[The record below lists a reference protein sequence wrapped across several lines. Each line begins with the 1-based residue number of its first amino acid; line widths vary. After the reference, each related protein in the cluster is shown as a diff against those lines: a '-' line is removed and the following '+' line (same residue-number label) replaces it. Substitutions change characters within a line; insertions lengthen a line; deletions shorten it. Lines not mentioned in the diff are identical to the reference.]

1 MPRESRLSGRAFW
14 GLASWALPLVV
25 VFVVSPKLLHAL
37 GADRFGVLMIVLV
50 TPLIAA
56 QLDFGIASTAVRH
69 IASAS
74 RGGVVDAGETLLSLF
89 AAFFLLGAAYGT
101 AFWICAGPISKV
113 IGFQAA
119 LGAHEGRDL
128 VRACATWFAVSL
140 WTMLPGVTA
149 RAFQSLLLIAV
160 LQTLGTL
167 VLWVAAWLLIREGRS
182 IEAVAWLGVGL
193 GAVISATTLAFIA
206 GHIGWKQRVRLR
218 LGILKSEAGFSAG
231 MFAAQAANAFSYQ
244 GDRLLVSTLGS
255 PAVAGLYALC
265 VNVANKTTAAVAAM
279 SGFAFP
285 HAAELMAA
293 NRGERIGGLLQS
305 LDRAIA
311 ALIVPVVLPALLL
324 AEPFLVLWIRDFAT
338 QEVVFAFRILVVA
351 FALPAFAVPLSNVLA
366 GVGRSDLLA
375 RFAWLT
381 VVVLFASLWLLVP
394 QLGLVG
400 AALAMLCA
408 NSTTFLFSR
417 IGRRALRLGPAAGRA
432 RFWAGILLG
441 CLVQLAPLIWLSSNT
456 ASWAMLL
463 GGGLFTWALF
473 YLSRMALKIL
483 SPEERELI
491 ARAGRRLGT
500 LSD

>member
-1 MPRESRLSGRAFW
+1 
-14 GLASWALPLVV
+14 
-25 VFVVSPKLLHAL
+25 
-37 GADRFGVLMIVLV
+37 
-50 TPLIAA
+50 
-56 QLDFGIASTAVRH
+56 
-69 IASAS
+69 
-74 RGGVVDAGETLLSLF
+74 
-89 AAFFLLGAAYGT
+89 
-101 AFWICAGPISKV
+101 
-113 IGFQAA
+113 
-119 LGAHEGRDL
+119 
-128 VRACATWFAVSL
+128 
-140 WTMLPGVTA
+140 
-149 RAFQSLLLIAV
+149 
-160 LQTLGTL
+160 
-167 VLWVAAWLLIREGRS
+167 
-182 IEAVAWLGVGL
+182 
-193 GAVISATTLAFIA
+193 
-206 GHIGWKQRVRLR
+206 
-218 LGILKSEAGFSAG
+218 

-311 ALIVPVVLPALLL
+311 VLIVPVVLPALLL

-338 QEVVFAFRILVVA
+338 QEVVFAFRILVIA

-381 VVVLFASLWLLVP
+381 VVVLFVSSALLVP
-394 QLGLVG
+394 RLGLVG

-417 IGRRALRLGPAAGRA
+417 IGRRALQLGPAAGRA

-441 CLVQLAPLIWLSSNT
+441 CLVQLAPLIWLSSNA

-491 ARAGRRLGT
+491 SRAGRRLGAR
-500 LSD
+500 SD

>member
-1 MPRESRLSGRAFW
+1 MPQESRLSGRAFW

-25 VFVVSPKLLHAL
+25 VFIVSPKLLHAL
-37 GADRFGVLMIVLV
+37 GADRFGVLMIALV

-56 QLDFGIASTAVRH
+56 QLDFGIASTAVRY
-69 IASAS
+69 IAAAS

-89 AAFFLLGAAYGT
+89 AAFFLIGFAYG
-101 AFWICAGPISKV
+101 AVLWICAGAISEV
-113 IGFQAA
+113 LGFQAA
-119 LGAHEGRDL
+119 LGATEGRAL
-128 VRACATWFAVSL
+128 VRACAVWFAFSL

-149 RAFQSLLLIAV
+149 RAFQCLLLIAV
-160 LQTLGTL
+160 LQTLSTL
-167 VLWVAAWLLIREGRS
+167 ALWVTAWLLIREGRS
-182 IEAVAWLGVGL
+182 VEAVAWLGIGL
-193 GAVISATTLAFIA
+193 GIVISAITLASLSR
-206 GHIGWKQRVRLR
+206 HIDWKQRVRLR
-218 LGILKSEAGFSAG
+218 LGILKSEVGFSAG

-244 GDRLLVSTLGS
+244 GDRLLVSTLAS

-285 HAAELMAA
+285 HAAELLAA
-293 NRGERIGGLLQS
+293 NRSERIGGLLQS
-305 LDRAIA
+305 LDRAITV
-311 ALIVPVVLPALLL
+311 LIVPVVLPALLL
-324 AEPFLVLWIRDFAT
+324 AEPFLALWIRDFAT

-381 VVVLFASLWLLVP
+381 VVVLFVSSALLVP
-394 QLGLVG
+394 RLGLVG

-417 IGRRALRLGPAAGRA
+417 IGRRALQLGPVKGRA
-432 RFWAGILLG
+432 RFWVGILLG
-441 CLVQLAPLIWLSSNT
+441 CLVQLAPLLWLTRNA
-456 ASWAMLL
+456 ASWAVLL
-463 GGGLFTWALF
+463 AGGLITWALF
-473 YLSRMALKIL
+473 YLTRMALRIL
-483 SPEERELI
+483 SPEERDLI
-491 ARAGRRLGT
+491 ERARRKLGA